1 MCFTV
6 PKCSTGTILG
16 ATKGAAAMLNRLTH
30 CAIVVLG
37 AQAAALTQAAAL
49 APAATYDVQILVP
62 PSAMHAVEGIVLDD
76 TGRLFGTSI
85 HGQRVYQIDP
95 RSGAVTVF
103 IDSPHG
109 ESDDVAVGPAGTP
122 AAGIV
127 AWTAQRSGE
136 IRAQRPGGRPEVLM
150 RNVPRVNPIAFNA
163 AGRLFTAQVGA
174 GDDTLWELDPLAVS
188 PARRVA
194 SAQGRLNGFA
204 FGPDGRLYAPQFGTD
219 RLVAIDIE
227 SGARTIIATGLG
239 APAAVK
245 VARNGDVYSVDY
257 LSGDLWRTA
266 PATGQSAKLTN
277 LPAPLDSLVLAP
289 DGKIILSSAADSSLL
304 VFDPA
309 SGALRTL
316 VRGWFTLPLGMA
328 LVEHAGRPSLLVA
341 DPFGYRFVDP
351 QSGAVTRPPWAGN
364 RGASTAVA
372 ANAQRIVVANGPAAR
387 LRAIDRASDQVVWE
401 SNAVKSP
408 RGLVLLSDGTAVVA
422 DIATGEL
429 LQISADGARI
439 VASGLQQPVAVMEES
454 PRLLLV
460 SEFAAGRIQ
469 RVDLQSG
476 NRQTVAEGLDR
487 PTGLARLPDG
497 RLAVVEA
504 SAGRA
509 LAIDLGTKQ
518 RTVLASGLPLS
529 LDGLDLPQDSLAG
542 IVVDAA
548 GTVYLT
554 CPGDNSIRILRPR
567 RASKNRGRT

>member
-1 MCFTV
+1 
-6 PKCSTGTILG
+6 
-16 ATKGAAAMLNRLTH
+16 MLHRLTH
-30 CAIVVLG
+30 CAIVL
-37 AQAAALTQAAAL
+37 LSAL
-49 APAATYDVQILVP
+49 AAGQARAASYAVQVLVP
-62 PSAMHAVEGIVLDD
+62 PSAMHAVEGIILDD

-85 HGQRVYQIDP
+85 HGQQVYQIDP
-95 RSGAVTVF
+95 KSGAVRVF
-103 IDSPHG
+103 VASPHG

-136 IRAQRPGGRPEVLM
+136 IRAQRPGGQPEVLL
-150 RNVPRVNPIAFNA
+150 RDVPRVNPIAFNA

-174 GDDTLWELDPLAVS
+174 GDDTLWELDPLAAK
-188 PARRVA
+188 PPRRVA

-227 SGARTIIATGLG
+227 TGARTTIATGLG

-245 VARNGDVYSVDY
+245 VAPNGDVYSVDY
-257 LSGDLWRTA
+257 LSGDLWRTV
-266 PATGQSAKLTN
+266 PASGQSTRLTT

-289 DGKIILSSAADSSLL
+289 DGKIILSSAADSSLF
-304 VFDPA
+304 VFEPA

-328 LVEHAGRPSLLVA
+328 LVEYAGRPSLLVA
-341 DPFGYRFVDP
+341 DPFGYRFVDTAT
-351 QSGAVTRPPWAGN
+351 GAVTRPPWAGN
-364 RGASTAVA
+364 RGASTALA
-372 ANAQRIVVANGPAAR
+372 ANAQRIVFANGPVAR
-387 LRAIDRASDQVVWE
+387 LRAIDRTTDQVAWE
-401 SNAVKSP
+401 SSAVKNP
-408 RGLVLLSDGTAVVA
+408 RGLALLGDGTAMVVDVA
-422 DIATGEL
+422 SGEL
-429 LQISADGARI
+429 LQVDGAGAR
-439 VASGLQQPVAVMEES
+439 VLASGLQQPVAVMEER
-454 PRLLLV
+454 PRVLLV
-460 SEFAAGRIQ
+460 TEFTAGRIQ

-476 NRQTVAEGLDR
+476 SQQTVAEGLDR

-504 SAGRA
+504 SAGRV
-509 LAIDLGTKQ
+509 LAIDQRTKQ

-548 GTVYLT
+548 GAVYLT
-554 CPGDNSIRILRPR
+554 CPGDNSIRVLRPR
-567 RASKNRGRT
+567 RVSKNRGRT

>member
-1 MCFTV
+1 
-6 PKCSTGTILG
+6 
-16 ATKGAAAMLNRLTH
+16 MLNWLTH
-30 CAIVVLG
+30 CAIVVLS
-37 AQAAALTQAAAL
+37 TQAAAR
-49 APAATYDVQILVP
+49 TYDVQLLVP

-85 HGQRVYQIDP
+85 HGQRVYQIDL
-95 RSGAVTVF
+95 RTGAVAVF

-174 GDDTLWELDPLAVS
+174 GDDTLWELDPLA
-188 PARRVA
+188 ARPPRRIA

-227 SGARTIIATGLG
+227 SGARTTIATGLG

-245 VARNGDVYSVDY
+245 VAPNGDVYSVDY
-257 LSGDLWRTA
+257 LSGDLWRTV
-266 PATGQSAKLTN
+266 PATGQSAKLTT

-289 DGKIILSSAADSSLL
+289 AGKIILSSAADSSLF

-309 SGALRTL
+309 SAALRTL

-328 LVEHAGRPSLLVA
+328 LVEYAGRPSLLVA
-341 DPFGYRFVDP
+341 DPFGYRFIDTA
-351 QSGAVTRPPWAGN
+351 SGAVTRPPWAGN

-372 ANAQRIVVANGPAAR
+372 ANAQRIVLANGPVAR
-387 LRAIDRASDQVVWE
+387 LRAIDRTSDQLAWD
-401 SNAVKSP
+401 SSAVKSP
-408 RGLVLLSDGTAVVA
+408 RGLLLLGDGTVVVA
-422 DIATGEL
+422 DVAAGEL
-429 LQISADGARI
+429 LQVDGAGAR
-439 VASGLQQPVAVMEES
+439 VLASGLQQPVAVMEER
-454 PRLLLV
+454 PRVLLV
-460 SEFAAGRIQ
+460 SEFGAGRLQ

-476 NRQTVAEGLDR
+476 SKKTVAEGLDR
-487 PTGLARLPDG
+487 PTGLAQLPDG
-497 RLAVVEA
+497 RVAVVEA
-504 SAGRA
+504 SAGRV
-509 LAIDLGTKQ
+509 LAIDLETKQ

-548 GTVYLT
+548 GNVYLA
-554 CPGDNSIRILRPR
+554 CPGDNSIRVLRPR

>member
-1 MCFTV
+1 
-6 PKCSTGTILG
+6 
-16 ATKGAAAMLNRLTH
+16 MLNRLTR

-37 AQAAALTQAAAL
+37 TQAVALTQAAGL
-49 APAATYDVQILVP
+49 APVGTYEVQVLVP

-76 TGRLFGTSI
+76 AGRLFGTSI

-95 RSGAVTVF
+95 QSGAVTVF

-150 RNVPRVNPIAFNA
+150 RDVPRVNPIAFNA

-174 GDDTLWELDPLAVS
+174 GDDTLWELDPLAVK
-188 PARRVA
+188 PPRRIA

-227 SGARTIIATGLG
+227 SGARSIIATGLG

-245 VARNGDVYSVDY
+245 VAPNGDVFSVDY
-257 LSGDLWRTA
+257 LNGDLWRTV
-266 PATGQSAKLTN
+266 PATGQSTKLTN

-289 DGKIILSSAADSSLL
+289 HGRIILSSAADSSLR
-304 VFDPA
+304 VFDTA

-316 VRGWFTLPLGMA
+316 VRGWFTLPLG
-328 LVEHAGRPSLLVA
+328 LTLTLESGRPSLLVA
-341 DPFGYRFVDP
+341 DPFGYRFVDS

-372 ANAQRIVVANGPAAR
+372 ANAQRIVLANAPAAR
-387 LRAIDRASDQVVWE
+387 LRAIDRTTEQVAWE
-401 SNAVKSP
+401 SSAVKSP
-408 RGLVLLSDGTAVVA
+408 RGLVLLGDGTAVVA
-422 DIATGEL
+422 DSATGEL
-429 LQISADGARI
+429 LQIDGSGAR
-439 VASGLQQPVAVMEES
+439 VLASGLQQPVALMEES
-454 PRLLLV
+454 PQVLLV
-460 SEFAAGRIQ
+460 TEFAAGRIQ
-469 RVDLQSG
+469 RVYLQSG
-476 NRQTVAEGLDR
+476 QKTWVAAGLNR

-504 SAGRA
+504 SAGRV
-509 LAIDLGTKQ
+509 LAIDPGAKQ

-548 GTVYLT
+548 GAVYLT
-554 CPGDNSIRILRPR
+554 CPGDNSIRVLRPR

>member
-1 MCFTV
+1 
-6 PKCSTGTILG
+6 
-16 ATKGAAAMLNRLTH
+16 MLHRLTH
-30 CAIVVLG
+30 CAIVVLV
-37 AQAAALTQAAAL
+37 AAAAAGSMAGVP
-49 APAATYDVQILVP
+49 APIGTYEAEILVP

-85 HGQRVYQIDP
+85 HGQRVYQIDM

-136 IRAQRPGGRPEVLM
+136 IRAQRPGGRPEVLL
-150 RNVPRVNPIAFNA
+150 RAVPRVNPIAFNA

-174 GDDTLWELDPLAVS
+174 GDDTLWELDPLAAW
-188 PARRVA
+188 PPRRVA
-194 SAQGRLNGFA
+194 SGQGRLNGFA

-227 SGARTIIATGLG
+227 TGARATIATGVG

-245 VARNGDVYSVDY
+245 VAPNGDVYSVDY
-257 LSGDLWRTA
+257 LSGDLWRTV
-266 PATGQSAKLTN
+266 PATGQSVKLTN
-277 LPAPLDSLVLAP
+277 VPAPLDSLALAA
-289 DGKIILSSAADSSLL
+289 DGRIILSSAADSSLL

-328 LVEHAGRPSLLVA
+328 LVEYAGRPNLLVT

-351 QSGAVTRPPWAGN
+351 QTGAVTRPPWAGN
-364 RGASTAVA
+364 RGASTAAA
-372 ANAQRIVVANGPAAR
+372 ANAQHVVLGNGPAGR
-387 LRAIDRASDQVVWE
+387 LRAIDRSTDQTVWE
-401 SNAVKSP
+401 SSAVRNP
-408 RGLVLLSDGTAVVA
+408 RGLVLLGDGSAMVA
-422 DIATGEL
+422 DVASGEL
-429 LQISADGARI
+429 LQVDGAGAR
-439 VASGLQQPVAVMEES
+439 VRASGLQHPVAVMAES
-454 PRLLLV
+454 LNVLLV
-460 SEFAAGRIQ
+460 TEFSAGRIQ
-469 RVDLQSG
+469 RVDVQSG
-476 NRQTVAEGLDR
+476 SRQVVAEGLDR

-497 RLAVVEA
+497 RLAVVEG
-504 SAGRA
+504 SAGRV
-509 LAIDLGTKQ
+509 LAIDPGTKQ
-518 RTVLASGLPLS
+518 RTILASGLPLS
-529 LDGLDLPQDSLAG
+529 LDGLDLPQDSVAG

-548 GTVYLT
+548 GAVYVT
-554 CPGDNSIRILRPR
+554 CPSDNSIRVLRPR

>member
-1 MCFTV
+1 
-6 PKCSTGTILG
+6 
-16 ATKGAAAMLNRLTH
+16 MLHRLTH
-30 CAIVVLG
+30 CAIIGLCLQSAAI
-37 AQAAALTQAAAL
+37 AQTAS
-49 APAATYDVQILVP
+49 YRVQILVP

-85 HGQRVYQIDP
+85 HGQRVYQIDM
-95 RSGAVTVF
+95 RTGAVSVF

-136 IRAQRPGGRPEVLM
+136 IRAQRPGGRPQVLL
-150 RNVPRVNPIAFNA
+150 RDAPRVNPIAFNA

-174 GDDTLWELDPLAVS
+174 GDDTLWELDPLAAR
-188 PARRVA
+188 PPRRVA
-194 SAQGRLNGFA
+194 SGQGRLNGFA

-227 SGARTIIATGLG
+227 TGARTTIATGLG

-245 VARNGDVYSVDY
+245 VASNGDVYSVDY
-257 LSGDLWRTA
+257 LSGDLWRTV

-289 DGKIILSSAADSSLL
+289 GGRIILSSAADSSLF
-304 VFDPA
+304 VFEPA

-316 VRGWFTLPLGMA
+316 VRGWFTLPLGVA
-328 LVEHAGRPSLLVA
+328 LVEQAGRPNLLVT

-351 QSGAVTRPPWAGN
+351 QTGAVTRPPWAGN

-372 ANAQRIVVANGPAAR
+372 ASAQRMVLANAPVAR
-387 LRAIDRASDQVVWE
+387 LRAIDRTTDQIVWE
-401 SNAVKSP
+401 SSAVRNP
-408 RGLVLLSDGTAVVA
+408 RGLVLLVDGSVVVA
-422 DIATGEL
+422 DVASGEL
-429 LQISADGARI
+429 LQVDGAGAR
-439 VASGLQQPVAVMEES
+439 VLASGLQQPVAVMAES
-454 PRLLLV
+454 PNVLLV
-460 SEFAAGRIQ
+460 TEFSAGRIQ

-476 NRQTVAEGLDR
+476 SRQAVAEGLDR
-487 PTGLARLPDG
+487 PTGLARLSDG

-504 SAGRA
+504 SAGRV

-548 GTVYLT
+548 GAVYLT
-554 CPGDNSIRILRPR
+554 CPGDNSIRVLRPR

>member
-1 MCFTV
+1 
-6 PKCSTGTILG
+6 
-16 ATKGAAAMLNRLTH
+16 MLNRLTH

-37 AQAAALTQAAAL
+37 TQAAALTQAASL
-49 APAATYDVQILVP
+49 APVRNYDVQLLVP

-85 HGQRVYQIDP
+85 HGQRVYQIDM
-95 RSGAVTVF
+95 RTGAVTVF

-136 IRAQRPGGRPEVLM
+136 IRAQRPGGRPQVLL
-150 RNVPRVNPIAFNA
+150 RDVPRVNPIAFNA

-174 GDDTLWELDPLAVS
+174 GDDTLWELDPLAAR
-188 PARRVA
+188 PPRRVA

-227 SGARTIIATGLG
+227 TGARTTIATGLG

-245 VARNGDVYSVDY
+245 VAPNGDVYSVDY
-257 LSGDLWRTA
+257 LSGDLWRTV

-289 DGKIILSSAADSSLL
+289 GGRIILSSAADSSLF
-304 VFDPA
+304 VFEPA

-316 VRGWFTLPLGMA
+316 VRGWFTLPLGAA
-328 LVEHAGRPSLLVA
+328 LVEQAGRPNLLVT

-351 QSGAVTRPPWAGN
+351 QTGAVTRPPWAGN

-372 ANAQRIVVANGPAAR
+372 ASAQRMVLANAPASR
-387 LRAIDRASDQVVWE
+387 LRAIDRTTDQVVWE
-401 SNAVKSP
+401 SSAVRSP
-408 RGLVLLSDGTAVVA
+408 RGLVLLGDGSAMVA
-422 DIATGEL
+422 DVASGEL
-429 LQISADGARI
+429 LQVDGVGAR
-439 VASGLQQPVAVMEES
+439 VLASGLQQPVAIMAES
-454 PRLLLV
+454 PNVLLV
-460 SEFAAGRIQ
+460 TEFSAGRIQ

-476 NRQTVAEGLDR
+476 NRQVVAEGLDR

-504 SAGRA
+504 SAGRV
-509 LAIDLGTKQ
+509 LAVDPGTKQ

-548 GTVYLT
+548 GAVYLT
-554 CPGDNSIRILRPR
+554 CPGDNSIRVLRPR

>member
-1 MCFTV
+1 
-6 PKCSTGTILG
+6 
-16 ATKGAAAMLNRLTH
+16 MLHRLTH
-30 CAIVVLG
+30 CAIIGLALQSAAV
-37 AQAAALTQAAAL
+37 AQTAS
-49 APAATYDVQILVP
+49 YRVQILVP

-85 HGQRVYQIDP
+85 HGQRVYQIDM
-95 RSGAVTVF
+95 RTGAVGVF

-136 IRAQRPGGRPEVLM
+136 IRAQRPGGRPQVLL
-150 RNVPRVNPIAFNA
+150 RDVPRVNPIAFNA

-174 GDDTLWELDPLAVS
+174 GDDTLWELDPLAAG
-188 PARRVA
+188 PPRRVA
-194 SAQGRLNGFA
+194 SGQGRLNGFA

-227 SGARTIIATGLG
+227 TGARTTIATGLG

-245 VARNGDVYSVDY
+245 VASNGDVYSVDY
-257 LSGDLWRTA
+257 LSGDLWRTV
-266 PATGQSAKLTN
+266 PATGQSSKLTN

-289 DGKIILSSAADSSLL
+289 GGKIILSSAADSSLF
-304 VFDPA
+304 VFEPA

-316 VRGWFTLPLGMA
+316 VRGWFTLPLGVA
-328 LVEHAGRPSLLVA
+328 LVEQAGRPNLLVT

-351 QSGAVTRPPWAGN
+351 QTGAVTRPPWAGN

-372 ANAQRIVVANGPAAR
+372 ASAQRIVLANAPASR
-387 LRAIDRASDQVVWE
+387 LRAIDRSTDQVIWD
-401 SNAVKSP
+401 SSAVKSP
-408 RGLVLLSDGTAVVA
+408 RGLVLLGEGSAMVA
-422 DIATGEL
+422 DVASGEL
-429 LQISADGARI
+429 LKVDGVGAR
-439 VASGLQQPVAVMEES
+439 VLASGLQQPVAVMAES
-454 PRLLLV
+454 PNVLLV
-460 SEFAAGRIQ
+460 TEFSAGRIQ

-476 NRQTVAEGLDR
+476 SRQAVAEGLDR

-504 SAGRA
+504 GAGRV

-548 GTVYLT
+548 GAVYLT
-554 CPGDNSIRILRPR
+554 CPGDNSIRVLRPR

>member
-1 MCFTV
+1 
-6 PKCSTGTILG
+6 
-16 ATKGAAAMLNRLTH
+16 MLHRLTH
-30 CAIVVLG
+30 CAIIGLG
-37 AQAAALTQAAAL
+37 LQSAAIAQTAS
-49 APAATYDVQILVP
+49 YRVQILVP

-85 HGQRVYQIDP
+85 HGQRVYQIDL
-95 RSGAVTVF
+95 RTGAVTVF

-136 IRAQRPGGRPEVLM
+136 IRAQRPGGQPVVLM
-150 RNVPRVNPIAFNA
+150 RDVPRVNPIAFNA

-174 GDDTLWELDPLAVS
+174 GDDTLWELDPLAAR
-188 PARRVA
+188 PPRRVA

-227 SGARTIIATGLG
+227 SGARTTIATGLG

-245 VARNGDVYSVDY
+245 VAPNGDVYSVDY
-257 LSGDLWRTA
+257 LSGDLWRTV

-289 DGKIILSSAADSSLL
+289 GGRIILSSAADSSLF
-304 VFDPA
+304 VFEPA

-316 VRGWFTLPLGMA
+316 VRGWFTLPLGVA
-328 LVEHAGRPSLLVA
+328 LVEHAGRPSLLVT

-372 ANAQRIVVANGPAAR
+372 ANAQRMVLANAPVAR
-387 LRAIDRASDQVVWE
+387 LRAIDRSTDQIVWDN
-401 SNAVKSP
+401 SAVRNP
-408 RGLVLLSDGTAVVA
+408 RGLVLLGDGSAMVA
-422 DIATGEL
+422 DVASGEL
-429 LQISADGARI
+429 LQVDGAGAR
-439 VASGLQQPVAVMEES
+439 VLASGLQQPVAVMTES
-454 PRLLLV
+454 PNVLLV
-460 SEFAAGRIQ
+460 TEFSAGRIQ
-469 RVDLQSG
+469 RVDVQSG
-476 NRQTVAEGLDR
+476 AHQVVAEGLDR

-504 SAGRA
+504 SAGRV

-529 LDGLDLPQDSLAG
+529 LDGLDLPQDSPAG

-548 GTVYLT
+548 GAVYLA
-554 CPGDNSIRILRPR
+554 CPGDNSIRVLRPR